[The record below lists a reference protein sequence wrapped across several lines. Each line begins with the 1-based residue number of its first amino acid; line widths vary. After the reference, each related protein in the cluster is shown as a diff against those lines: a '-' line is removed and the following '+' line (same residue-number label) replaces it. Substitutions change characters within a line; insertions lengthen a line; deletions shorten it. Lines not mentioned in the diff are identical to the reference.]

1 MFDIIWKTA
10 AATVSSLIPY
20 MTIKMIL
27 NYLRQFLIN
36 D

>member
-1 MFDIIWKTA
+1 MFDLIFITA
-10 AATVSSLIPY
+10 AKTVSCLIPL
-20 MTIKMIL
+20 MSIKMIL